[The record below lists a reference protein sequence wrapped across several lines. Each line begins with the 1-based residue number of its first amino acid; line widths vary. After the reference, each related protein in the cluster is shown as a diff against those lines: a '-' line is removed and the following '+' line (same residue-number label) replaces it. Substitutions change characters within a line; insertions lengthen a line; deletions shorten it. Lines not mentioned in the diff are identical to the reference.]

1 MKDLDE
7 FDFDGLVEF
16 RKTRRQRTV
25 SYLKNKGFD
34 ARLDLLSESVNLYAI
49 NIYFNTITSYSI
61 GLVSET
67 EVDLLCCLSVPLA
80 DVDISTLLAH
90 KLMDDIDYLKV
101 YVTYSSEL
109 KSHAIN
115 FRVFLGEYDD
125 NHIVSGVEILSH
137 SIERYLKEVKEIW
150 HMGRDEILDTD

>member
-1 MKDLDE
+1 MKDLDG
-7 FDFDGLVEF
+7 FDFDGFDEF
-16 RKTRRQRTV
+16 LKIRKERTV

-34 ARLDLLSESVNLYAI
+34 ARLDLVAESINLYAI

-67 EVDLLCCLSVPLA
+67 EVDLLCYLSVPLA

-90 KLMDDIDYLKV
+90 KLMDDIDFLKV
-101 YVTYSSEL
+101 YVTYSSKL
-109 KSHAIN
+109 KSHTIN